1 MEKRAFRSA
10 FNFLIERLDAPDSPD
25 FWDETAR
32 KILEVADA
40 DDALGMDLLCAAFAH
55 LERVRGGECDQTC
68 QSKGTGADCAG
79 GLSEPARG
87 VDRVRSA

>member
-10 FNFLIERLDAPDSPD
+10 FNFLIERLDAPVTPD

-55 LERVRGGECDQTC
+55 LERVRGGEWNQTN

-79 GLSEPARG
+79 GRSEPTRG